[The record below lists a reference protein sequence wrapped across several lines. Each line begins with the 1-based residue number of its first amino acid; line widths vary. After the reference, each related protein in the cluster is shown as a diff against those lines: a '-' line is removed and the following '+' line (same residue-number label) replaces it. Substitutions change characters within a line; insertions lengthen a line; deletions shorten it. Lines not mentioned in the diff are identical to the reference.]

1 MRAKQESVKDMKPKR
16 RHSKKRGVALLVTFG
31 LMMVITIAATSYID
45 RATMS
50 IRLAGHNTKEVQ
62 TTHLCDAGIQAVML
76 QLWRPFKQSQIFV
89 DMDTQL
95 VGAADATP
103 KGSQSGQLPS
113 IGRYAAGVVS
123 FWTPA
128 GDTYSRMVKIRSI
141 GWIDQNNNSIADA
154 GEPRKT
160 VEVIAEFR
168 LARSRVFDYTY
179 FINNYGWMSGFS
191 PSNLIVNGDMRSNA
205 DFDFLNGSGT
215 INGSVVASL
224 NEKLTPAAAGLVNH
238 TPLKMTDSSYAS
250 LYNNASTPHR
260 TRMRQPYDPAR
271 HGAIGSAEFEKWR
284 DLVFFSEAQ
293 LANNRIFGA
302 AIEDS
307 KGSRGWI
314 NTGGASTETML
325 DSRPTE
331 EIIMPDLRDF
341 GNVTDAADSGGKR
354 FAKSKAYTDDKAT
367 YSDGTANPNYSG
379 NAGSQAE
386 FISGQPN
393 VNYKGAYVDVWD
405 ASLNNGNGAYKRVSS
420 NGVVNGSALL
430 IGTDAKPI
438 RIHGPVA
445 FNGDVAV
452 SGTIQGQ
459 GTMYSKRNIHVIG
472 SFKYKN
478 PPNFTGSNMNSI
490 EAAAEKADFVGLA
503 ASQSI
508 IMGDTTTFGNNPL
521 QYMTPPFTKGRYDDN
536 GNLIPAYNA
545 TEIDSWGIKKYQ
557 SLLEFDNATKAAYK
571 AAAAGGVNQ
580 IDAVLY
586 TNFVGGGNVGT
597 AGGGMTLNG
606 TIISRDEAIVTWSLP
621 IRMNYDNRIRE
632 REVTKQPLIDLDL
645 PRSPTILR
653 STWQDKGFRVD

>member
-1 MRAKQESVKDMKPKR
+1 MKQVNPIHRKGKK
-16 RHSKKRGVALLVTFG
+16 SKQRGVALLVTFG
-31 LMMVITIAATSYID
+31 LMMIITIAATSYID
-45 RATMS
+45 RATMA
-50 IRLAGHNTKEVQ
+50 IRLARHNTKEVQ
-62 TTHLCDAGIQAVML
+62 TTHLCDAGVQAVML

-89 DMDTQL
+89 DMDTNL
-95 VGAADATP
+95 IGATEAVP
-103 KGSQSGQLPS
+103 KGSQAGQLQS
-113 IGRYAAGVVS
+113 VGRYASGVVS
-123 FWTPA
+123 YWTPN

-141 GWIDQNNNSIADA
+141 GWIDDNNNSIADA
-154 GEPRKT
+154 GEARKT

-191 PSNLIVNGDMRSNA
+191 PTSLIVNGDMRSNA
-205 DFDFLNGSGT
+205 NFDFISGSGT
-215 INGSVVASL
+215 INGSVVASM
-224 NEKLTPAAAGLVNH
+224 NEKLLPAAAGLVNA
-238 TPLKMTDSSYAS
+238 TPLKMSDSTYATTF
-250 LYNNASTPHR
+250 NNVSTPHR
-260 TRMRQPYDPAR
+260 TRMRQPYDPAK
-271 HGAIGSAEFEKWR
+271 HGAIGSADFEKWR

-293 LANNRIFGA
+293 IANNRIFGA

-307 KGSRGWI
+307 NGSRNWI
-314 NTGGASTETML
+314 NTSGTSTETML

-341 GNVTDAADSGGKR
+341 GNPTDVADEGGKR
-354 FAKSKAYTDDKAT
+354 FARSKAYTDDKAT
-367 YSDGTANPNYSG
+367 YADGTANPNFSG
-379 NAGSQAE
+379 NAGSQLE
-386 FISGQPN
+386 FLSPGVPN

-405 ASLNNGNGAYKRVSS
+405 ATLNSGAGAYKRVSS
-420 NGVVNGSALL
+420 NGVVSGSALL
-430 IGTDAKPI
+430 IGTDSKPI

-445 FNGDVAV
+445 INGDVAV
-452 SGTIQGQ
+452 SGTVQGQ
-459 GTMYSKRNIHVIG
+459 GTLYAKRNIHIIG

-478 PPNFTGSNMNSI
+478 PPNFTGSNMNTI

-508 IMGDTTTFGNNPL
+508 IMGDTTAFGTNPL
-521 QYMTPPFTKGRYDDN
+521 QYMTPPFTKGRLDDN
-536 GNLIPAYNA
+536 GNVIPAYNA
-545 TEIDSWGIKKYQ
+545 NEIDGWGIKKYQ
-557 SLLEFDNATKAAYK
+557 SILQFDNATKVAYK

-597 AGGGMTLNG
+597 SGGGMTLNG